1 MDDTTF
7 RHFYSDQKRCAKGDR
22 PVTRTKIGVLAAL
35 VYVGTVVAANYAIGH
50 WGTQAFPHG
59 PHTIP
64 VGFGYTAPSGVLFVS
79 LALVT
84 RDLVQ
89 WAMGRPAKPRL
100 RDVAAMPALIGIA
113 AGVSFGV
120 SAAAVATASAV
131 AFGCSE
137 LLDFAL
143 FTWVAPRWGR
153 AVLAGGLAGAVA
165 DSLIFLYVAFG
176 SLNFW
181 QGQVL
186 GKSYGIVLAAAV
198 IAARRARL
206 PRLATA

>member
-1 MDDTTF
+1 M
-7 RHFYSDQKRCAKGDR
+7 KR
-22 PVTRTKIGVLAAL
+22 TIGLLAAA
-35 VYVGTVVAANYAIGH
+35 VYIGTIVAANYAIGH

-100 RDVAAMPALIGIA
+100 RDVAAMLALIGIG
-113 AGVSFGV
+113 AGVSFWV
-120 SAAAVATASAV
+120 SAAAIATASAV
-131 AFGCSE
+131 AFASSE
-137 LLDFAL
+137 ALDFAL

-153 AVLAGGLAGAVA
+153 AVLAGGIAGAFA
-165 DSLIFLYVAFG
+165 DSLIFLYMAFG
-176 SLNFW
+176 STLFW
-181 QGQVL
+181 QGQVI
-186 GKSYGIVLAAAV
+186 GKSYGIVLAAVV
-198 IAARRARL
+198 IACRRARFG
-206 PRLATA
+206 RLVTA

>member
-1 MDDTTF
+1 M
-7 RHFYSDQKRCAKGDR
+7 KR
-22 PVTRTKIGVLAAL
+22 TIGILAAAAF
-35 VYVGTVVAANYAIGH
+35 VGTVIAANYAIGH
-50 WGTQAFPHG
+50 WGTSAFPGG

-84 RDLVQ
+84 RDLAQ
-89 WAMGRPAKPRL
+89 WAMGRPAKPRV
-100 RDVAAMPALIGIA
+100 RDVAAMLALISIG

-120 SAAAVATASAV
+120 SAAAVAGASAL

-137 LLDFAL
+137 LLDFGL
-143 FTWVAPRWGR
+143 FTVVAPRWGR

-176 SLNFW
+176 SLAFW

-186 GKSYGIVLAAAV
+186 GKSYGIVLAALV
-198 IAARRARL
+198 IAARRAWT
-206 PRLATA
+206 PRLVTA

>member
-1 MDDTTF
+1 MRKF
-7 RHFYSDQKRCAKGDR
+7 LGL
-22 PVTRTKIGVLAAL
+22 LAAA

-50 WGTQAFPHG
+50 WGTPTFPGG
-59 PHTIP
+59 PHAIP

-79 LALVT
+79 LALIT

-89 WAMGRPAKPRL
+89 WAMGRPAKPRV
-100 RDVAAMPALIGIA
+100 RDVAAMVALIGIG
-113 AGVSFGV
+113 AGVSYGV
-120 SAAAVATASAV
+120 SAAAVATASAL
-131 AFGCSE
+131 AFLSSE
-137 LLDFAL
+137 ALDFAL

-176 SLNFW
+176 SLAFW

-186 GKSYGIVLAAAV
+186 GKSYGIVLAALI
-198 IAARRARL
+198 IAARRAVY
-206 PRLATA
+206 TAGYRQSVLDNA

>member
-1 MDDTTF
+1 MTDSV
-7 RHFYSDQKRCAKGDR
+7 RRS
-22 PVTRTKIGVLAAL
+22 VGVLAAA
-35 VYVGTVVAANYAIGH
+35 VYISTIIAANYAIGH
-50 WGTQAFPHG
+50 WGTPAFPGG

-89 WAMGRPAKPRL
+89 WAMGRPKRPRK
-100 RDVAAMPALIGIA
+100 RDVAAMLGLIAIG
-113 AGVSFGV
+113 AGVSFSI
-120 SAAAVATASAV
+120 SAAAVATASAIAFV
-131 AFGCSE
+131 ASE
-137 LLDFAL
+137 LLDYGL
-143 FTWVAPRWGR
+143 FTAVLGEVEEGTTRWGR
-153 AVLAGGLAGAVA
+153 AVLAGGLVGAVA

-176 SLNFW
+176 SFAFW

-186 GKSYGIVLAAAV
+186 GKSYGIALAALV
-198 IAARRARL
+198 IAARRARF